1 MSSGQWHQDTRVQ
14 NRELGVA
21 LQSKII
27 MFLRGLEYFSFG
39 LWLLGLERHLA
50 AIIIALLLICISITY
65 YLVQLLTCALRE
77 KPCLI
82 PILLHS
88 TSFNLHWL
96 RRLRLGLWYMG

>member
-1 MSSGQWHQDTRVQ
+1 MKWHEDTRVQ
-14 NRELGVA
+14 DRELGVV

-50 AIIIALLLICISITY
+50 AIIIALLLIWIGITY

-77 KPCLI
+77 KPCLT

-88 TSFNLHWL
+88 TRFNLHRV
-96 RRLRLGLWYMG
+96 RRLRLGLWCMG